1 VKEPTLG
8 EAVAAAR
15 LRIGPREAS
24 LLLSYV
30 IGRNPAYIIAHP
42 ELPLRSD
49 EAQRF
54 SALVERRSEGE
65 PVAYLTGEREFYGRR
80 FSVSPSVLI
89 PRPETE
95 LLVDLAIE
103 RISTADAVRVLDLGT
118 GSGCVA
124 IALASE
130 RSRSKV
136 LAVDQSVAALA
147 VARANALALRAG
159 NVAFLQSNWF
169 DALGAER
176 FDLIVSN
183 PPYIAAGDPHLTRG
197 DLRYEPRSALEAG
210 VDGLDSIRWI
220 VEHAR
225 RYLAGGGWLLFE
237 HGHDQAQ
244 TARALLKAAAYA
256 EVFSACDLA
265 GIERVSGGRLTLPG
279 ALR

>member
-8 EAVAAAR
+8 EAIAAAR
-15 LRIGPREAS
+15 GHIGPREAS
-24 LLLSYV
+24 VLLSHL
-30 IGRNPAYIIAHP
+30 IGRDPAYIIAHP

-54 SALVERRSEGE
+54 TALVDRRTAGE

-103 RISTADAVRVLDLGT
+103 RISAADAARVLDLGT

-124 IALASE
+124 ISIASE

-136 LAVDQSVAALA
+136 LAVDQSLAALT
-147 VARANALALRAG
+147 VARANALALRVG

-183 PPYIAAGDPHLTRG
+183 PPYIAESDPHLTRG
-197 DLRYEPRSALEAG
+197 DLRYEPRSALQAG

-244 TARALLKAAAYA
+244 TARALLKGAGYA
-256 EVFSACDLA
+256 DVFSACDLA
-265 GIERVSGGRLTLPG
+265 GIERVSGGRLTLAG
-279 ALR
+279 ASR